1 MLTIKY
7 EDKDIIVAVKPVGME
22 AQSSRGFSADMVSEI
37 KKHIHRTSTIKGEPY
52 VGVIHR
58 LDKPVSGLM
67 VYAKTKQAAAIL
79 SDAVQKGKVQKQYL
93 VVFCGKPVDNVGK
106 YVDYLLKSDRENMSK
121 IVDKGIT
128 GGKLAELHYR
138 VLHTRTDR
146 EEEQSLAEVDLITGR
161 HHQIRVQF
169 AGHGTPLWGDNRYN
183 PKFAGHSR
191 VNIGLA
197 AWRLSFAHPI
207 SGKILNFEMMPDS
220 GIFQDFQDI
229 LIEYKR
235 STNQK

>member
-1 MLTIKY
+1 MLTINY
-7 EDKDIIVAVKPVGME
+7 EDKDIIVVVKPVGME
-22 AQSSRGFSADMVSEI
+22 SQSSRGFSADMVSEI

-79 SDAVQKGKVQKQYL
+79 SDAVQKGMLKKQYL
-93 VVFCGKPVDNVGK
+93 AVICGKTVDNVGN
-106 YVDYLLKSDRENMSK
+106 YVDYLLKLDGENLSK

-128 GGKLAELHYR
+128 GGKLAKLDYR
-138 VLHTRTDR
+138 VLQTREDGDETL
-146 EEEQSLAEVDLITGR
+146 SLVEIDLLTGR

-183 PKFAGHSR
+183 PQFAGNGR
-191 VNIGLA
+191 ANIGLA
-197 AWRLSFAHPI
+197 AWKLSFAHPLT
-207 SGKILNFEMMPDS
+207 GKKLHFEMIPQA
-220 GIFQDFQDI
+220 GIFRDFQDI